1 MTILFG
7 GTGVQPTLRGQPT
20 NVVSLNGGSS
30 WYVPPGAWQITT
42 GLYTVLQELDAIS
55 GYWRAIGSG
64 NDGGATNMVNS
75 DGYNWRLANQSGC
88 IVGGIV
94 TTAGAGYTTA
104 PTVTASQGS
113 SKITAIISGAVSTTV
128 IVTNAGTNYTYPPIV
143 RFDAP
148 NVSGGTG
155 FGIQATGHATLSG
168 STVGSIVV
176 DDQGA
181 GYSFTPTVYI
191 TNDPREGL
199 NGTTVGSGATA
210 TATLT
215 GSGTVTGLVVTDFG
229 SSYTSTAIPTLS
241 FSGTSTAGAAAT
253 AIMNWSILSYSAT
266 SVGLGY
272 SVAPLVTDNGI
283 NGFTTTAGSTT
294 NPTIT
299 SKLVRARKAWINA
312 PISSGAVT
320 TAAQTVY
327 DGGVYP
333 GVPTLVVLG
342 FASGSAA
349 LLTPTMGPIQDT
361 SLLQPV

>member
-20 NVVSLNGGSS
+20 NVISLNGGSTQLI
-30 WYVPPGAWQITT
+30 PPGAWQITT
-42 GLYTVLQELDAIS
+42 GLYSEVQELDAIT

-64 NDGGATNMVNS
+64 YAGGSTKFVNS
-75 DGYNWRLANQSGC
+75 DGNNWRIANQSGC
-88 IVGGIV
+88 VVGGNV

-104 PTVTASQGS
+104 PTVTASQGGA
-113 SKITAIISGAVSTTV
+113 KITAIIGGAVNTTV
-128 IVTNAGTNYTYPPIV
+128 TVTNAGTNYTYPPII

-155 FGIQATGHATLSG
+155 FGVQATGHATLTG
-168 STVGSIVV
+168 STLGSIVV

-181 GYSFTPTVYI
+181 GYTSPPNVYV

-210 TATLT
+210 TCTLT
-215 GSGTVTGLVVTDFG
+215 GSGTVTALVVTDFG

-241 FSGTSTAGAAAT
+241 FSGTSTSGAAAT
-253 AIMNWSILSYSAT
+253 AIMNWSILSYSTT

-272 SVAPLVTDNGI
+272 SVAPIITDNGT
-283 NGFTTTAGSTT
+283 NGFTATAGSTT

-299 SKLVRARKAWINA
+299 TKLVRGRRAWINA
-312 PISSGAVT
+312 PLTSGTVT
-320 TAAQTVY
+320 TAAQTVF

-333 GVPTLVVLG
+333 GVPTLIVLG

-349 LLTPTMGPIQDT
+349 LVTPTMGPIQDT
-361 SLLQPV
+361 TLLQPV